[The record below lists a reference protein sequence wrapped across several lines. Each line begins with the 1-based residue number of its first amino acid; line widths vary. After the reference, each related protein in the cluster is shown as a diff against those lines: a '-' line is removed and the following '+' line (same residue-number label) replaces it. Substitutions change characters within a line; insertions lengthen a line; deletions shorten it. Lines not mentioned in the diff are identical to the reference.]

1 MNIGERIKEARL
13 NTKMTQ
19 DDLAKELNVS
29 RSTVA
34 NWESGRNN
42 PDVESL
48 IKIADI
54 LKVPI
59 KSLLKENGSILNKLT
74 FTVVITILAILLM
87 LVVMFKTNK
96 MVDISNPDFISD
108 AIIHKNELIITTDLP
123 FYQSLEASSGG
134 ISFESSDAI
143 QLNLIAK
150 TDFTLKNNN
159 KLTYKLD
166 KYFDEN
172 QISKLKKIYIMYQG
186 QIIKVFEIKY
196 TGLYTVYAAL

>member
-48 IKIADI
+48 IKITDI

-87 LVVMFKTNK
+87 LVVMFKTNE

-186 QIIKVFEIKY
+186 QIIKFFEIK
-196 TGLYTVYAAL
+196 

>member
-54 LKVPI
+54 LNVPI

-87 LVVMFKTNK
+87 LVVMFKTNE

-186 QIIKVFEIKY
+186 QIIKVFEIK
-196 TGLYTVYAAL
+196 

>member
-59 KSLLKENGSILNKLT
+59 KSLLKESGSILNKLT

-87 LVVMFKTNK
+87 LVVMFKTNE

-186 QIIKVFEIKY
+186 QIIKVFEIK
-196 TGLYTVYAAL
+196 

>member
-87 LVVMFKTNK
+87 LVVMFKTNE
-96 MVDISNPDFISD
+96 MVDISNPNFISD

-123 FYQSLEASSGG
+123 FYQSLETSSGG

-186 QIIKVFEIKY
+186 QIIKVFEIK
-196 TGLYTVYAAL
+196 

>member
-87 LVVMFKTNK
+87 LVVMFKTNE

-186 QIIKVFEIKY
+186 QIIKFFEIK
-196 TGLYTVYAAL
+196 

>member
-59 KSLLKENGSILNKLT
+59 KSLLKEKGSILNKLT

-87 LVVMFKTNK
+87 LVVMFKTNE

-186 QIIKVFEIKY
+186 QIIKVFEIK
-196 TGLYTVYAAL
+196 

>member
-87 LVVMFKTNK
+87 LVVMFKTNE

-123 FYQSLEASSGG
+123 FYQSLETSSGG
-134 ISFESSDAI
+134 ISFKSSDAI

-186 QIIKVFEIKY
+186 QIIKVFEIK
-196 TGLYTVYAAL
+196 

>member
-74 FTVVITILAILLM
+74 FTVVITILAITD
-87 LVVMFKTNK
+87 VSCNVQNK
-96 MVDISNPDFISD
+96 RNGGY
-108 AIIHKNELIITTDLP
+108 K
-123 FYQSLEASSGG
+123 QS
-134 ISFESSDAI
+134 
-143 QLNLIAK
+143 
-150 TDFTLKNNN
+150 
-159 KLTYKLD
+159 
-166 KYFDEN
+166 
-172 QISKLKKIYIMYQG
+172 
-186 QIIKVFEIKY
+186 
-196 TGLYTVYAAL
+196 

>member
-59 KSLLKENGSILNKLT
+59 KSLLKESGSIFNKLT

-87 LVVMFKTNK
+87 LVIMFKTNE

-186 QIIKVFEIKY
+186 QIIKVFEIK
-196 TGLYTVYAAL
+196 

>member
-34 NWESGRNN
+34 NWESCRNN

-87 LVVMFKTNK
+87 LVVMFKTNE

-186 QIIKVFEIKY
+186 QIIKVFEIK
-196 TGLYTVYAAL
+196 

>member
-74 FTVVITILAILLM
+74 FTVVITILAILLV
-87 LVVMFKTNK
+87 LVVMFKTNE

-123 FYQSLEASSGG
+123 FYQSLETSSGG

-186 QIIKVFEIKY
+186 QIIKVFEIK
-196 TGLYTVYAAL
+196 

>member
-87 LVVMFKTNK
+87 LVVMFKTNE

-166 KYFDEN
+166 KYYDEN
-172 QISKLKKIYIMYQG
+172 LISKLKKIYIMYQG
-186 QIIKVFEIKY
+186 QIIKVFEIK
-196 TGLYTVYAAL
+196 

>member
-87 LVVMFKTNK
+87 LVVMFKTNE

-166 KYFDEN
+166 KYYDEN

-186 QIIKVFEIKY
+186 QIIKVFEIK
-196 TGLYTVYAAL
+196 

>member
-48 IKIADI
+48 IKIAVI

-87 LVVMFKTNK
+87 LVVMFKTNE

-123 FYQSLEASSGG
+123 FYQSLETSSGG

-186 QIIKVFEIKY
+186 QIIKVFEIK
-196 TGLYTVYAAL
+196 

>member
-87 LVVMFKTNK
+87 LVVMFKTNE

-186 QIIKVFEIKY
+186 QIIKVFEIK
-196 TGLYTVYAAL
+196 

>member
-74 FTVVITILAILLM
+74 FTVVITILTILLM

-186 QIIKVFEIKY
+186 QIIKVFEIK
-196 TGLYTVYAAL
+196 

>member
-54 LKVPI
+54 LKVHI

-87 LVVMFKTNK
+87 LVVMFKTNE

-186 QIIKVFEIKY
+186 QIIKVFEIK
-196 TGLYTVYAAL
+196 

>member
-1 MNIGERIKEARL
+1 MNIGERIKKARL

-87 LVVMFKTNK
+87 LVVMFKTNE

-186 QIIKVFEIKY
+186 QIIKVFEIK
-196 TGLYTVYAAL
+196 

>member
-87 LVVMFKTNK
+87 LVVMFKTNE

-108 AIIHKNELIITTDLP
+108 AIIDKNEPIITTDLP

-186 QIIKVFEIKY
+186 QIIKVFEIK
-196 TGLYTVYAAL
+196 

>member
-29 RSTVA
+29 HSTVA

-87 LVVMFKTNK
+87 LVVMFKTNE

-186 QIIKVFEIKY
+186 QIIKVFEIK
-196 TGLYTVYAAL
+196 

>member
-87 LVVMFKTNK
+87 LVVMFKTNE

-123 FYQSLEASSGG
+123 FYQSLEASLGG

-186 QIIKVFEIKY
+186 QIIKVFEIK
-196 TGLYTVYAAL
+196 

>member
-19 DDLAKELNVS
+19 DDLAKEINVS

-87 LVVMFKTNK
+87 LVVMFKTNE

-186 QIIKVFEIKY
+186 QIIKVFEIK
-196 TGLYTVYAAL
+196 

>member
-59 KSLLKENGSILNKLT
+59 KRLLKESGSILNKLT

-87 LVVMFKTNK
+87 LVVMFKTNE

-186 QIIKVFEIKY
+186 QIIKVFEIK
-196 TGLYTVYAAL
+196 

>member
-48 IKIADI
+48 IRIADI

-87 LVVMFKTNK
+87 LVVMFKTNE

-186 QIIKVFEIKY
+186 QIIKVFEIK
-196 TGLYTVYAAL
+196 

>member
-13 NTKMTQ
+13 YTKMTQ

-87 LVVMFKTNK
+87 LVVMFKTNE

-186 QIIKVFEIKY
+186 QIIKVFEIK
-196 TGLYTVYAAL
+196 

>member
-87 LVVMFKTNK
+87 LVVMFKTNE

-134 ISFESSDAI
+134 ISFKSSDAI

-186 QIIKVFEIKY
+186 QIIKVFEIK
-196 TGLYTVYAAL
+196 

>member
-48 IKIADI
+48 IRIADI

-59 KSLLKENGSILNKLT
+59 KRLLKESGSILNKLT

-87 LVVMFKTNK
+87 LVVMFKTNE

-186 QIIKVFEIKY
+186 QIIKVFEIK
-196 TGLYTVYAAL
+196 

>member
-87 LVVMFKTNK
+87 LVVMFKTNE

-172 QISKLKKIYIMYQG
+172 QISKLKKIYIMYHG
-186 QIIKVFEIKY
+186 QIIKFFEIK
-196 TGLYTVYAAL
+196 

>member
-87 LVVMFKTNK
+87 LVVMFKTNE

-186 QIIKVFEIKY
+186 QIIKVFEI
-196 TGLYTVYAAL
+196 

>member
-87 LVVMFKTNK
+87 LVVMFKTNE

-172 QISKLKKIYIMYQG
+172 LFYN
-186 QIIKVFEIKY
+186 
-196 TGLYTVYAAL
+196 L

>member
-74 FTVVITILAILLM
+74 FTVVITILTILLM
-87 LVVMFKTNK
+87 LVVMFKTNE

-186 QIIKVFEIKY
+186 QIIKVFEIK
-196 TGLYTVYAAL
+196 

>member
-19 DDLAKELNVS
+19 DDLAKKLNVS

-87 LVVMFKTNK
+87 LVVMFKTNE

-186 QIIKVFEIKY
+186 QIIKVFEIK
-196 TGLYTVYAAL
+196 

>member
-74 FTVVITILAILLM
+74 FTVVITILTILLM
-87 LVVMFKTNK
+87 LVVMFKTNE

-134 ISFESSDAI
+134 ISLESSDAI
-143 QLNLIAK
+143 QLNLIAE

-186 QIIKVFEIKY
+186 QIIKVFEIK
-196 TGLYTVYAAL
+196 

>member
-87 LVVMFKTNK
+87 LVVMFKTNE

-166 KYFDEN
+166 KYFDEY
-172 QISKLKKIYIMYQG
+172 QISKFKKIYSMYQG
-186 QIIKVFEIKY
+186 QIIKVFEIK
-196 TGLYTVYAAL
+196 

>member
-59 KSLLKENGSILNKLT
+59 KSLLKESESILNKLT

-87 LVVMFKTNK
+87 LVVMFKTNE

-186 QIIKVFEIKY
+186 QIIKVFEIK
-196 TGLYTVYAAL
+196 

>member
-59 KSLLKENGSILNKLT
+59 KSLLKESGSILNKLT

-87 LVVMFKTNK
+87 LVVMFKTNE

-108 AIIHKNELIITTDLP
+108 AIIHKNELKITTDLP

-186 QIIKVFEIKY
+186 QIIKVFEIK
-196 TGLYTVYAAL
+196 

>member
-87 LVVMFKTNK
+87 LVVMFKTNE

-186 QIIKVFEIKY
+186 QIIKIFEIK
-196 TGLYTVYAAL
+196 

>member
-59 KSLLKENGSILNKLT
+59 KSLLKESGSIFSKLT

-87 LVVMFKTNK
+87 LVIMFKTNE

-186 QIIKVFEIKY
+186 QIIKVFEIK
-196 TGLYTVYAAL
+196 